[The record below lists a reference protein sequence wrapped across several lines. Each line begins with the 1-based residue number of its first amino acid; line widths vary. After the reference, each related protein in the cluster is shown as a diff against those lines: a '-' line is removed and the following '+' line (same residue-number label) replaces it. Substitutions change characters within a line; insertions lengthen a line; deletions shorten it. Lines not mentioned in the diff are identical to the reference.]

1 LELVDYKQ
9 RQGDRY
15 GVSQPVLF
23 AHEHAKNGSDEQGPE
38 EPRNVAVVDPH
49 FSVIFVVSSCALRFI
64 TGGNMLISEDAQTNE
79 MVM

>member
-1 LELVDYKQ
+1 MELVDYKQ

-49 FSVIFVVSSCALRFI
+49 VSVICRVQLCAFSSVRF
-64 TGGNMLISEDAQTNE
+64 TLLVGMGGQMLIFI
-79 MVM
+79 